1 MAHVYFNCRSGPRVL
16 LDQRGT
22 DVDDMIE
29 ARDYAVQAVQSLIG
43 TTSTEDWRNWVLH
56 VSDDLGE
63 EVFEMPFSFLL
74 GKPH

>member
-1 MAHVYFNCRSGPRVL
+1 MAHVYFNCQSGRTVL

-22 DVDDMIE
+22 DVDDLIE

-43 TTSTEDWRNWVLH
+43 TTTTEDWRNWVLH

-63 EVFEMPFSFLL
+63 EVFEMPFSFVL